1 MAKRNLR
8 IVRRE
13 RNVPVLGT
21 CENCNAQF
29 SGDPRMGNAQSAI
42 QDAFNRHKCQSQDET
57 AKATSQAPSK

>member
-13 RNVPVLGT
+13 RNVPVLGM
-21 CENCNAQF
+21 CESCNAQF

-42 QDAFNRHKCQSQDET
+42 QEAFNRHKCQSQDE
-57 AKATSQAPSK
+57 AASAASQAPSK

>member
-13 RNVPVLGT
+13 RNVPVLGM
-21 CENCNAQF
+21 CESCNAQF

-42 QDAFNRHKCQSQDET
+42 QEAFNRHKCQGQDEAAKT
-57 AKATSQAPSK
+57 ASQAPSK